1 MAETHMAEKNPEVDL
16 DAQILLALHVS
27 PRATWREIAEVLN
40 QNESTVAR
48 HARRLFAEGAV
59 RVTGVLDHLRVGA
72 GLSAYIRF
80 RAQPDGVRDLAQA
93 VARHPSIRYVAVTTG
108 AFDVIVESVVRS
120 PSEAFEIRD
129 AVFEA
134 HPFQRAQTIPV
145 IRKFAAYED
154 WIPDALPPAA
164 VEELQATRQWA
175 PYGHSTWRE
184 LETLTQTE
192 LELIA
197 MLREDGRTTY
207 QELAH
212 RAGLSPAL
220 AKRLTMSLVQR
231 GCLRF
236 RTLFDGARAGY
247 SSEFHAWLTVKPDC
261 IEKAGAYL
269 KENRASR
276 YVALTMDKSNILLH
290 GLLPRYSD
298 TYSFMTGVI
307 AQVPGLVTY
316 ELSLVMQ
323 AFKRAWVLLPPSA
336 SEPPVSVGEPSVS
349 IGEPSVSIG
358 ESSVSAGAPSVQAHQ
373 LL

>member
-1 MAETHMAEKNPEVDL
+1 MAEKNSEADL

-27 PRATWREIAEVLN
+27 PRATWREIADILN

-80 RAQPDGVRDLAQA
+80 RAQPDGVRDLAQV

-120 PSEAFEIRD
+120 PAEAFEIRD

-154 WIPDALPPAA
+154 WIPDALSPAA
-164 VEELQATRQWA
+164 VQALQATRQWGA
-175 PYGHSTWRE
+175 YSHSTWRE
-184 LETLTQTE
+184 LETLTPTE
-192 LELIA
+192 LELIG

-207 QELAH
+207 QELAQ
-212 RAGLSPAL
+212 RADLSPAA

-261 IEKAGAYL
+261 IEEAGAYL
-269 KENRASR
+269 RENRASR
-276 YVALTMDKSNILLH
+276 YVALTMDKSNVLLH

-298 TYSFMTGVI
+298 TYSFMTSVI
-307 AQVPGLVTY
+307 AEVPGLVTY

-323 AFKRAWVLLPPSA
+323 AFKRAWVSLPTA
-336 SEPPVSVGEPSVS
+336 VGEPDASADQPMVS
-349 IGEPSVSIG
+349 F
-358 ESSVSAGAPSVQAHQ
+358 GAPAASFGAPAVQSHE